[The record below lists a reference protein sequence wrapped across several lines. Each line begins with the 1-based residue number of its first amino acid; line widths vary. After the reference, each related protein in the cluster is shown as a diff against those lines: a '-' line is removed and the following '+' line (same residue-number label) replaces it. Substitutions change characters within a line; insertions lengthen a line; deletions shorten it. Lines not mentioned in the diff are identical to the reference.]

1 MMAAPTGALEALFA
15 EAEAMT
21 GWALERVDL
30 AEDEIDAA
38 QIRHPARADRLYH
51 GFVLLAPPKGFDL
64 TAEIVFRA
72 YCRELLDRLAAGD
85 DTREA
90 THVEVA
96 LACRA
101 MSLVHPLNP
110 GAMLVYQRAWQHAFP
125 QHPLPHLHM
134 ASYEHIGG
142 PHADELDALIRRRLQ
157 QPGRVLP
164 KHFTCRGRHHG
175 VARPDCPYAARFRP

>member
-1 MMAAPTGALEALFA
+1 MTAPANTLAELLAEVENAL
-15 EAEAMT
+15 
-21 GWALERVDL
+21 GWGLDRVDW

-38 QIRHPARADRLYH
+38 QLRHPAQADRLYH
-51 GFVLLAPPKGFDL
+51 GFALLVPPKGFDL
-64 TAEIVFRA
+64 AAEVVFRS
-72 YCRELLDRLAAGD
+72 YCRELLDRLAAGW

-90 THVEVA
+90 TDAEVA

-110 GAMLVYQRAWQHAFP
+110 GAMLVYQRAWLRAFP
-125 QHPLPHLHM
+125 QHPLPHLDM
-134 ASYEHIGG
+134 ASYEHIAS

-164 KHFTCRGRHHG
+164 KHFTCRGRHSG
-175 VARPDCPYAARFRP
+175 IDRPDCRYAARG